1 MRQGFLIAALAAAV
15 LCAAAPVA
23 AGSAAA
29 QRALAAAAAG
39 AASNGGAAQAV
50 DRCRRAT
57 LACVDR
63 VIVRL
68 DAIREGFGCDH
79 RAVFALTY
87 ERLTQVIRETLV
99 NDPHFFRDRAWLIKL
114 DVEFANFYFATLAN
128 DAAGRPMP
136 QAWRI
141 AFDAARAGDYVGDQD
156 LVAGINAHVQND
168 MAFAEAILGLRTAG
182 GVTREY
188 DHDAMNQVLAN
199 AYERIVDEVAARFD
213 PLVGTVNSPLTPLD
227 DIAGLELVKSWREGV
242 WRNAERLVAARSD
255 AERAQ
260 IASQIQTN
268 AALWAQGVFAAPAP
282 GYRATRDAYARRGT
296 TRARPCRPRAS
307 RSSGSGPA

>member
-23 AGSAAA
+23 APAAPPPNVPWP
-29 QRALAAAAAG
+29 QLLPALP
-39 AASNGGAAQAV
+39 SKGGPAPAV
-50 DRCRRAT
+50 DGCRRAT

-99 NDPHFFRDRAWLIKL
+99 NNPHFFRYRAWLIKL

-128 DAAGRPMP
+128 DAAGRPIP
-136 QAWRI
+136 PAWRI

-182 GVTREY
+182 GASRKP

-199 AYERIVDEVAARFD
+199 AYERIVDEIAARFD

-227 DIAGLELVKSWREGV
+227 DVAGLELVKGWREGV

-260 IASQIQTN
+260 IASQIQSN
-268 AALWAQGVFAAPAP
+268 AALWAQGIFAAPLP
-282 GYRATRDAYARRGT
+282 GYRATRDAYCT
-296 TRARPCRPRAS
+296 TRNATRAPLPPAGVAIS
-307 RSSGSGPA
+307 R